1 MLREP
6 HAPRIPGGI
15 RVVGCHAEGEV
26 GRVVVGGVPPPPGDS
41 VFAQMRHLALH
52 DDGLRKFLLF
62 EPRGG
67 AFVHANLI
75 VPAKDPRADAG
86 FIVMEAIEYPPMS
99 GTNSMCVTTV
109 LLETGMLP
117 MVEPQTRLTLEA
129 PGGLIEVF
137 ADCRDGKCE
146 RVAVTNLPAFVAR
159 DEVAIDVPSVG
170 RVTGAI
176 AYGSPFFFVVDAAQF
191 GLALI
196 PEEARRI
203 VELGQALT
211 RAVAAAHPVSHPERL
226 EITGPSFTVFVGA
239 TAPDADGVLEGRN
252 ATVVYPGKIDRSP
265 CGTGTSAWMA
275 VLHARGELRAG
286 DRFTSRSIL
295 DARFDCSIVGETDVA
310 GRRAIIPRFAGR
322 AWITDESR
330 YLLDPTDPFPQG
342 YTLTDTWME
351 RL

>member
-6 HAPRIPGGI
+6 HSPRIDGGI
-15 RVVGCHAEGEV
+15 GVIGCHAEGEV
-26 GRVVVGGVPPPPGDS
+26 GRVVIAGVSPPPGDT

-75 VPAKDPRADAG
+75 VPAKDPKADAG
-86 FIVMEAIEYPPMS
+86 FIVMEAVEYPPMS

-117 MVEPQTRLTLEA
+117 MTVPQTRLTLEA
-129 PGGLIEVF
+129 PGGLIDVV

-146 RVAVTNLPAFVAR
+146 RVTVTNLPAFVALS
-159 DEVAIDVPSVG
+159 EVGVNVPGVG
-170 RVTGAI
+170 RVTGTI

-191 GLALI
+191 DLALV

-203 VELGQALT
+203 VELGQATT
-211 RAVAAAHPVSHPERL
+211 RAVSAAHPVVHPERP
-226 EITGPSFTVFVGA
+226 EISGPSFTIFVGP
-239 TAPDADGVLEGRN
+239 TKLSADGVLEGRN

-275 VLHARGELRAG
+275 VLHARGDLRVG
-286 DRFTSRSIL
+286 DRFVSRSIL
-295 DARFDCSIVGETDVA
+295 DAKFDCAVVAETEVA
-310 GRRAIIPRFAGR
+310 GRCAIIPSFAGR

-330 YLLDPTDPFPQG
+330 YLLDPSDPFPQG

>member
-1 MLREP
+1 M
-6 HAPRIPGGI
+6 I
-15 RVVGCHAEGEV
+15 GCHAEGEV
-26 GRVVVGGVPPPPGDS
+26 GRVVVGGVPPPPGDT

-117 MVEPQTRLTLEA
+117 MVEPRTRLTLEA
-129 PGGLIEVF
+129 PGGLIEVV
-137 ADCRDGKCE
+137 ADCRNGKCE
-146 RVAVTNLPAFVAR
+146 RVTVTNLPAFVLV
-159 DEVAIDVPSVG
+159 DEVAVDVPGIG
-170 RVTGAI
+170 RVSGAI
-176 AYGSPFFFVVDAAQF
+176 AYGSPFFFVVDASQVR
-191 GLALI
+191 LALV

-203 VELGQALT
+203 VEMGQALT
-211 RAVAAAHPVSHPERL
+211 RAVAAAHPVSHPERR
-226 EITGPSFTVFVGA
+226 EVTGPSFTVFVGP
-239 TAPDADGVLEGRN
+239 TERNADGVLEGRN

-275 VLHARGELRAG
+275 VLHARGQLRVG
-286 DRFTSRSIL
+286 DGFVSRSIL
-295 DARFDCSIVGETDVA
+295 DARFDCSITAEREVL
-310 GRRAIIPRFAGR
+310 GRRAIVPSFAGR
-322 AWITDESR
+322 AWITDQSR
-330 YLLDPTDPFPQG
+330 YLLDPADPFPQG